1 MHFDLLHTPVLS
13 VCPRDVS
20 FSPIGPMLGPTIVLF
35 RCFTHLMEDFL
46 PNLDGTYPSLI
57 PCIF

>member
-1 MHFDLLHTPVLS
+1 MHFDPPVLS
-13 VCPRDVS
+13 VCPRDLS
-20 FSPIGPMLGPTIVLF
+20 FLPIGPKLDPTILLF

-46 PNLDGTYPSLI
+46 PDLDGTYPSLI